1 MDYTISYYSDDLQAQ
16 ITELPDTLAA
26 RYVVLTRRMIALGPN
41 LGDPHTKAFGDG
53 LFELRLKGAEGIARV
68 FFCTLMGKRIVML
81 HSFIKKSDR
90 TPVRERKLAEN
101 RMKEIKHAN
110 T

>member
-1 MDYTISYYSDDLQAQ
+1 MDYTISYYSEDLQEQ

-41 LGDPHTKAFGDG
+41 LGEPHTKAFGDG
-53 LFELRLKGAEGIARV
+53 LFELRLKGTEGIARV
-68 FFCTLMGKRIVML
+68 FFCTLVGKRIVML

-101 RMKEIKHAN
+101 RMKEIKRAN

>member
-1 MDYTISYYSDDLQAQ
+1 
-16 ITELPDTLAA
+16 
-26 RYVVLTRRMIALGPN
+26 
-41 LGDPHTKAFGDG
+41 
-53 LFELRLKGAEGIARV
+53 
-68 FFCTLMGKRIVML
+68 ML
-81 HSFIKKSDR
+81 HCFIKKSDR

>member
-1 MDYTISYYSDDLQAQ
+1 M
-16 ITELPDTLAA
+16 
-26 RYVVLTRRMIALGPN
+26 LTRRMIALGPN
-41 LGDPHTKAFGDG
+41 LGEPHTKAFGDG
-53 LFELRLKGAEGIARV
+53 LFALRLKGAEGIARV
-68 FFCTLMGKRIVML
+68 FFCTLVNKRIVML

-101 RMKEIKHAN
+101 RMKEIKRAN